1 VKDKVLI
8 LGNFGISDGN
18 LNGQTV
24 RTRSVFELFKMNGY
38 SNVRF
43 FNTEGLSKK
52 PLLSFK
58 LLSSVFKADF
68 ILFMGAQGSLKYLFP
83 LIWFTAYF
91 SGKRIYN
98 IVIGGWLPEY
108 LEKKPILRFL
118 LKRTDG
124 IFCQTQSIVDKL
136 KRFESFGQV
145 YVLPN
150 FRIHKFTPNIKYHK
164 SSPVK
169 LVYLGRIIK
178 SKGYELIFRLAEN
191 LSRSLPENS
200 FIIDFYG
207 PIQDDSKT
215 SFLELLAG
223 KTNIRYCGVI
233 QPKDIYEKIGTYDIM
248 LFPTSYPGEG
258 FSGTILDSFIAGIP
272 VIASNWRYNSEIIE
286 QGKTGYIFDLNN
298 EKTFCDYA
306 KKLIQDADL
315 LYQFKLNAY
324 QKSKEFSSE
333 KAWQLL
339 KAKGF

>member
-1 VKDKVLI
+1 VKDKVLVI
-8 LGNFGISDGN
+8 GNFGLSDGN

-24 RTRSVFELFKMNGY
+24 RTRSVSELLKMNGY
-38 SNVRF
+38 NNVHP
-43 FNTEGLSKK
+43 FNTEVLSKK
-52 PLLSFK
+52 PLLAVN
-58 LLSSVFKADF
+58 LLTNIFKADL

-83 LIWFTAYF
+83 LIWFTTYF

-118 LKRTDG
+118 LKKTDG

-136 KRFESFGQV
+136 KHFEGFGQV

-150 FRIHKFTPNIKYHK
+150 FRIHNFSPNIKHHK

-169 LVYLGRIIK
+169 LVYLGRITK

-191 LSRSLPENS
+191 LSHSLPENS
-200 FIIDFYG
+200 FILDFYG

-215 SFLELLAG
+215 SFLELLDG

-258 FSGTILDSFIAGIP
+258 FPGTILDSFIAGIP

-286 QGKTGYIFDLNN
+286 HGKTGFIFDLKN
-298 EKTFCDYA
+298 EETFFDYT
-306 KKLIQDADL
+306 KKLILDKDL
-315 LYQFKLNAY
+315 LFQFKLNANE
-324 QKSKEFSSE
+324 KSKEFSSV